1 MKKIISITLFFM
13 LSALF
18 ARADDITDLG
28 RIVVTPGRMAEDAGK
43 ASSNLTV
50 ITHDMIVR
58 SNARTV
64 ADVLTREPGGTS
76 TGEAIRHLLQHESSD
91 ADMDHRTEVL
101 LFCASRAQI
110 VEQVIRPALG
120 QGTWVLCD
128 RFTDSTLAYQGYG
141 RGFAVAELHALNAF
155 ATGGLTPDLTL
166 LLDIPVEESLRRIH
180 ARTAE
185 IDRIERAEQAFHER
199 LRAGYLELA
208 AAEPERFRV
217 LTSTEPLEQT
227 RAEVWK
233 MVDAKFGIQNPK

>member
-1 MKKIISITLFFM
+1 MTRGKFITFEGPEGSGKSTQIRL
-13 LSALF
+13 L
-18 ARADDITDLG
+18 
-28 RIVVTPGRMAEDAGK
+28 AER
-43 ASSNLTV
+43 L
-50 ITHDMIVR
+50 HR
-58 SNARTV
+58 SGIQTL
-64 ADVLTREPGGTS
+64 LTREPGGTT
-76 TGEAIRHLLQHESSD
+76 TGEAIRRLLQHDCSD
-91 ADMDHRTEVL
+91 AEMAHRTEVL